1 MNDVAPVDAE
11 LIAAALEGQS
21 LAFGELVCR
30 YQDRLYHA
38 LVHLVGSADDARDI
52 AQDAFVQAYV
62 KLDSFQGAS
71 AFYTW
76 LYRIAMNLASSR
88 FRRQRRHV
96 SVEAAREQSGEEPV
110 DGRHRADGRGT
121 EDHGPAER
129 LMQSERVGQVQTALL
144 ALSDEHRHV
153 LVLRELEGWSYETIA
168 DTLDLPVG
176 TVRSRLHRARIE
188 LRAQLQEVFEEDLK

>member
-1 MNDVAPVDAE
+1 MNDAARVDAE
-11 LIAAALEGQS
+11 LIAAALDGQS

-62 KLDSFQGAS
+62 KLESFQGAS

-76 LYRIAMNLASSR
+76 LYRIAMNLAASR
-88 FRRQRRHV
+88 FRRQRRQV
-96 SVEAAREQSGEEPV
+96 SVEAARDHAGEEPAAL
-110 DGRHRADGRGT
+110 DRGP
-121 EDHGPAER
+121 GER
-129 LMQSERVGQVQTALL
+129 LMQAERVGQVQTALL

-188 LRAQLQEVFEEDLK
+188 LRTQLQEVFEEDLK

>member
-110 DGRHRADGRGT
+110 DGRRRAEGRGA
-121 EDHGPAER
+121 EDHGPGER

-153 LVLRELEGWSYETIA
+153 LVLRELEGWSYESIA
-168 DTLDLPVG
+168 ETLELPVG

>member
-1 MNDVAPVDAE
+1 MNDVVPVDAE

-110 DGRHRADGRGT
+110 DGRLGVENR
-121 EDHGPAER
+121 GPAER

-144 ALSDEHRHV
+144 ALTDEHRHV

-168 DTLDLPVG
+168 ETLELPVG

>member
-1 MNDVAPVDAE
+1 MNDVARVDAE
-11 LIAAALEGQS
+11 LIAAALDGQS

-62 KLDSFQGAS
+62 KLESFQGAS

-76 LYRIAMNLASSR
+76 LYRIAMNLAASR
-88 FRRQRRHV
+88 FRRQRRQV
-96 SVEAAREQSGEEPV
+96 SVDAGREQTGHEPTAV
-110 DGRHRADGRGT
+110 DRGP
-121 EDHGPAER
+121 GER
-129 LMQSERVGQVQTALL
+129 LMQAERVEQVQSALL
-144 ALSDEHRHV
+144 TLSDEHRHV

>member
-1 MNDVAPVDAE
+1 MNDVARVDAE
-11 LIAAALEGQS
+11 LIAAALDGQS

-62 KLDSFQGAS
+62 KLESFQGAS

-76 LYRIAMNLASSR
+76 LYRIAMNLAASR
-88 FRRQRRHV
+88 FRRQRRQV
-96 SVEAAREQSGEEPV
+96 SVDAGREQAGQEPTAV
-110 DGRHRADGRGT
+110 DRGP
-121 EDHGPAER
+121 GER
-129 LMQSERVGQVQTALL
+129 LMQAERVEQVQAALL

-188 LRAQLQEVFEEDLK
+188 LRSQLQEVFEEDLK